1 MASRAIN
8 SSVVSVISAATK
20 DTHSFFDDNYL
31 RNRVHRSS
39 RRGRGHC
46 MRLRDTRRVVSVLL
60 VLMLPV
66 SIMRAQEEPAKPLT
80 LEEAISLARSH
91 NRELKQA
98 GLEIHKQKEAF
109 SEAKTQRYPRF
120 DTYFLAS
127 ELLTPLDFTIKSGTF
142 GTFPSTGPIPAKDS
156 VIHTP
161 ARPVAIA
168 TITATQ
174 PLTQLF
180 RINLSIKEQKL
191 AADLSQ
197 QSYFQREQ
205 NVVNEVRR
213 AYYAILQ
220 SQSELES
227 QRALLAYLEELKQLT
242 GRRLQQEAVLKA
254 DSLRITAQRTKA
266 LYQITVTRD
275 TLADQKEALNRLMGR
290 DLLAEFTVEMV
301 PASLPEESSLQE
313 GRKIAIQ
320 MRPEIKA
327 ETIKKEQATLETKIE
342 KTRYIPDISVQA
354 NYLTAP
360 NISFL
365 PQNLGAVGV
374 LLTWQPWDW
383 GQKRHNLAQKV
394 DAEKQAQLSIDN
406 VREQVLQEVDS
417 TFRRLREARELLTV
431 AQAARDAE
439 TERLRNRTDAYS
451 RRAIL
456 LSDLLEQHSSVA
468 STEDQYRQGLL
479 AFWKARADFE
489 RALGEE

>member
-1 MASRAIN
+1 MSHAHPTRII
-8 SSVVSVISAATK
+8 SVA
-20 DTHSFFDDNYL
+20 
-31 RNRVHRSS
+31 
-39 RRGRGHC
+39 
-46 MRLRDTRRVVSVLL
+46 LL
-60 VLMLPV
+60 VLML
-66 SIMRAQEEPAKPLT
+66 SASTMRGQEQAAKPLT
-80 LEEAISLARSH
+80 LQEAVSLARSH

-109 SEAKTQRYPRF
+109 SEAKTQLYPRF
-120 DTYFLAS
+120 ETYVLAS
-127 ELLTPLDFTIKSGTF
+127 ELLTPLDFTVKSGTF
-142 GTFPSTGPIPAKDS
+142 GTFPATGPIPAKDS
-156 VIHTP
+156 IIHTP

-168 TITATQ
+168 SVTVTQ
-174 PLTQLF
+174 PLTQLL
-180 RINLSIKEQKL
+180 RIDLSIKEQKL
-191 AADLSQ
+191 RAELSQ
-197 QSYFQREQ
+197 QAYFAREQ
-205 NVVNEVRR
+205 DLVNEVRR
-213 AYYAILQ
+213 GYYAILQ

-227 QRALLAYLEELKQLT
+227 HRALLAYLEELQQLT

-266 LYQITVTRD
+266 LYQLTVIED
-275 TLADQKEALNRLMGR
+275 ALADQKEALNRLLGR
-290 DLLAEFTVEMV
+290 DLQAEFTVEMV
-301 PASLPEESSLQE
+301 PDSLPAESSLQE
-313 GRKIAIQ
+313 ASKSAIE
-320 MRPEIKA
+320 MRSEIKA
-327 ETIKKEQATLETKIE
+327 ETIKKERAALETKIE

-383 GQKRHNLAQKV
+383 GQKRHNIAQKV

-439 TERLRNRTDAYS
+439 AEKLRNEMDAYS
-451 RRAIL
+451 HQAIV
-456 LSDLLEQHSSVA
+456 LSDLLQQQSSVVSA
-468 STEDQYRQGLL
+468 GQQYRQGIL
-479 AFWKARADFE
+479 AFWRARADFE

>member
-1 MASRAIN
+1 MSQARHTKIL
-8 SSVVSVISAATK
+8 SV
-20 DTHSFFDDNYL
+20 
-31 RNRVHRSS
+31 
-39 RRGRGHC
+39 
-46 MRLRDTRRVVSVLL
+46 VLL
-60 VLMLPV
+60 VMLPASV
-66 SIMRAQEEPAKPLT
+66 VRAQEELTKPLT
-80 LEEAISLARSH
+80 LEEAVSLALSH

-98 GLEIHKQKEAF
+98 GLEIHKQQEAF
-109 SEAKTQRYPRF
+109 SEAKTQLYPRF

-142 GTFPSTGPIPAKDS
+142 GTFPATGPIPAKDS

-168 TITATQ
+168 SITATQ

-180 RINLSIKEQKL
+180 RIDLSIKEQKL
-191 AADLSQ
+191 GAELSR
-197 QSYFQREQ
+197 QSYSLREQ
-205 NVVNEVRR
+205 DVVNEVRR

-227 QRALLAYLEELKQLT
+227 QRALLAYLEGLQQLT

-254 DSLRITAQRTKA
+254 DGLRITAQRAKA
-266 LYQITVTRD
+266 LYQLTVMQD
-275 TLADQKEALNRLMGR
+275 TLADQKEALNRLLAR

-301 PASLPEESSLQE
+301 PDSLPEESSLQE
-313 GRKIAIQ
+313 ARKSAIE
-320 MRPEIKA
+320 MRTEIKA
-327 ETIKKEQATLETKIE
+327 ETIKKEQAALETKIE
-342 KTRYIPDISVQA
+342 KTRYIPDVSLQA

-365 PQNLGAVGV
+365 PQNVGAVGV

-383 GQKRHNLAQKV
+383 GQKRHNIAQKV

-417 TFRRLREARELLTV
+417 SFRRLREARELLTA

-439 TERLRNRTDAYS
+439 AEKLRNQMDAYS
-451 RRAIL
+451 HQAIV
-456 LSDLLEQHSSVA
+456 LSDLLQQQSSVA
-468 STEDQYRQGLL
+468 SAEDQYRQGLL
-479 AFWKARADFE
+479 AFWRARADFE

>member
-1 MASRAIN
+1 M
-8 SSVVSVISAATK
+8 
-20 DTHSFFDDNYL
+20 
-31 RNRVHRSS
+31 
-39 RRGRGHC
+39 
-46 MRLRDTRRVVSVLL
+46 
-60 VLMLPV
+60 MLAV
-66 SIMRAQEEPAKPLT
+66 SILQAQDEQARPLS
-80 LEEAISLARSH
+80 LEEAVSLARSH

-109 SEAKTQRYPRF
+109 SEAKTQLYPRF

-142 GTFPSTGPIPAKDS
+142 GTFPATGPIPAKDS

-168 TITATQ
+168 SITATQ

-191 AADLSQ
+191 GAELSQ
-197 QSYFQREQ
+197 QSYSQHEQ
-205 NVVNEVRR
+205 DVVNEVRR

-227 QRALLAYLEELKQLT
+227 QRAVLAYLDGLQQLT

-254 DSLRITAQRTKA
+254 DSLRITAQRSKA
-266 LYQITVTRD
+266 LYQLTVMQD
-275 TLADQKEALNRLMGR
+275 TLADQKETLNRLLGR

-301 PASLPEESSLQE
+301 PDSLPEESSLQE
-313 GRKIAIQ
+313 ARKSAIE
-320 MRPEIKA
+320 MRPEINA
-327 ETIKKEQATLETKIE
+327 ETIKKEQAALETKIE
-342 KTRYIPDISVQA
+342 KTRYIPDVSLQA

-365 PQNLGAVGV
+365 PQNVGAVGV

-383 GQKRHNLAQKV
+383 GQKRHNIAQKV

-406 VREQVLQEVDS
+406 VKDQVFQEVDS
-417 TFRRLREARELLTV
+417 AYRRLREARELLTA

-439 TERLRNRTDAYS
+439 AEKLRNQMDAYS
-451 RRAIL
+451 HQTIM
-456 LSDLLEQHSSVA
+456 LSDLLQQQSSVA
-468 STEDQYRQGLL
+468 SAEDQYRQGLL

>member
-1 MASRAIN
+1 MIGRHSTCTCLFAAIASLQLAMA
-8 SSVVSVISAATK
+8 AAGQQRTE
-20 DTHSFFDDNYL
+20 D
-31 RNRVHRSS
+31 V
-39 RRGRGHC
+39 
-46 MRLRDTRRVVSVLL
+46 
-60 VLMLPV
+60 
-66 SIMRAQEEPAKPLT
+66 LT
-80 LEEAISLARSH
+80 LDGAISLARSH

-98 GLEIHKQKEAF
+98 GLEIHKQKEAL
-109 SEAKTQRYPRF
+109 SEAKTQLYPRF

-142 GTFPSTGPIPAKDS
+142 GTFPATGPIPAKDS

-168 TITATQ
+168 SITATQ

-191 AADLSQ
+191 GAELSQ
-197 QSYFQREQ
+197 QSYSQHEQ
-205 NVVNEVRR
+205 EVVNEVRR

-227 QRALLAYLEELKQLT
+227 QRVVLAYLDGLQQLT
-242 GRRLQQEAVLKA
+242 ARRLQQEAVLKA
-254 DSLRITAQRTKA
+254 DSLRITAQRSKA
-266 LYQITVTRD
+266 LYQLTVMQD
-275 TLADQKEALNRLMGR
+275 TLADQKETLNRLLGR
-290 DLLAEFTVEMV
+290 DLLAEFTFEMV
-301 PASLPEESSLQE
+301 PDSLPEESSLQE
-313 GRKIAIQ
+313 ARKSAIE

-327 ETIKKEQATLETKIE
+327 ETIKKEQAALETKIE
-342 KTRYIPDISVQA
+342 KTRYIPDVSLQA

-365 PQNLGAVGV
+365 PQNVGAVGV

-383 GQKRHNLAQKV
+383 GQKRHNIAQKV

-406 VREQVLQEVDS
+406 VRDQVFQEVDS
-417 TFRRLREARELLTV
+417 AYRRLREARELLTA

-439 TERLRNRTDAYS
+439 AEKLRNQMDAYS
-451 RRAIL
+451 HQAIV
-456 LSDLLEQHSSVA
+456 LSDLLQQQSSVA
-468 STEDQYRQGLL
+468 SAEDQYRQGLL
-479 AFWKARADFE
+479 AFWRARADFE

>member
-1 MASRAIN
+1 MA
-8 SSVVSVISAATK
+8 AAGQ
-20 DTHSFFDDNYL
+20 L
-31 RNRVHRSS
+31 RTEDV
-39 RRGRGHC
+39 
-46 MRLRDTRRVVSVLL
+46 
-60 VLMLPV
+60 
-66 SIMRAQEEPAKPLT
+66 LT
-80 LEEAISLARSH
+80 LDGAISLARSH

-109 SEAKTQRYPRF
+109 SEAKTQLYPRF

-142 GTFPSTGPIPAKDS
+142 GTFPATGPIPAKDS

-168 TITATQ
+168 SITAAQ
-174 PLTQLF
+174 PLTQLL

-191 AADLSQ
+191 GAELSQ
-197 QSYFQREQ
+197 QSYSLREQ
-205 NVVNEVRR
+205 DVVSEVRR

-227 QRALLAYLEELKQLT
+227 QRAVLAYLDGLQQLT

-254 DSLRITAQRTKA
+254 DSLRITAQRSKA
-266 LYQITVTRD
+266 LYQLTVMQD
-275 TLADQKEALNRLMGR
+275 TLADQKETLNRLLGR
-290 DLLAEFTVEMV
+290 DLLAQFTVEMV
-301 PASLPEESSLQE
+301 PNSLPEESNLQE
-313 GRKIAIQ
+313 ARKGAIE
-320 MRPEIKA
+320 MRSEIKA
-327 ETIKKEQATLETKIE
+327 ETIKKEQAALETKIE
-342 KTRYIPDISVQA
+342 KTRYIPDVSLQA

-365 PQNLGAVGV
+365 PQNVGAVGV

-383 GQKRHNLAQKV
+383 GQKRHNIAQKV
-394 DAEKQAQLSIDN
+394 DSEKQAQLSIDN

-417 TFRRLREARELLTV
+417 SFRRLREARELLTA

-439 TERLRNRTDAYS
+439 AEKLRNQMDAYS
-451 RRAIL
+451 HQAIV
-456 LSDLLEQHSSVA
+456 LSDLLQQQSSVA
-468 STEDQYRQGLL
+468 SAEDQYRQGLL
-479 AFWKARADFE
+479 AFWRARADFE